1 MKSENNIEIIFFS
14 CDLVLIQIVNR
25 LFDKFISG
33 YSYTTYDSF
42 IDSNSIDNSDS
53 HKLIIVD
60 DLIIGTSSYELMSFL
75 RLNKKITCPIVYVG
89 VSEHDNEKKSLAIGA
104 NYFVS
109 KPFNPNEVTSLLKSI
124 LIKNDVL

>member
-53 HKLIIVD
+53 PKLILVD
-60 DLIIGTSSYELMSFL
+60 DHIIGTSSYELMSYL
-75 RLNKKITCPIVYVG
+75 RLNRKIYSPIVYLG
-89 VSEHDNEKKSLAIGA
+89 VHEHDNAKRALAIGA
-104 NYFVS
+104 NYFIA
-109 KPFNPNEVTSLLKSI
+109 KPFNPDEVVHLFKTI
-124 LIKNDVL
+124 LNKNNAL